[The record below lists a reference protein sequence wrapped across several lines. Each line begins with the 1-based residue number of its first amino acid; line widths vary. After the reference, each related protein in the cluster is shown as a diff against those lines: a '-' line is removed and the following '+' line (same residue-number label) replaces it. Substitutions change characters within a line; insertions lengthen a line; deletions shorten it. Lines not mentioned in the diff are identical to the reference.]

1 MRRAVLAALT
11 LGARVAAALAIVACG
26 SSGPGAG
33 TGGAVPDGDAGATCG
48 ALDALVAVSDYA
60 SSGVGAFAL
69 GGAGKLAFGVDL
81 GADPVLAT
89 SGGRAFFLA
98 RDQDVVFELDP
109 RCGTPI
115 RKTSVHDPDHRGTT
129 NPQDVA
135 VAPDGAL
142 WVPRYNAPSIA
153 IVDATGVQG
162 TIDLRAYDDDQN
174 PNASA
179 IAIALVGGVAKAFV
193 TLERLDDTVVPP
205 APRLPSRMLRIDV
218 ASRVIEAA
226 TDLEGRNP
234 FGLVSDGGVLYLAEP
249 GDFASADDDL
259 AGVERFDPA
268 TSTSRLLARE
278 RDLGGSVAEVAISG
292 GCGAAV
298 VADATAKN
306 VTSLV
311 TFDVATG
318 AALTRAPL
326 AVLGPTDGFDLQGLA
341 WKGDVLMV
349 GDRRRVDRGYA
360 VHAFDRTGACD
371 LHMRPDAVFLQQKP
385 VALRAVP

>member
-1 MRRAVLAALT
+1 MRRAVLAGLT
-11 LGARVAAALAIVACG
+11 LVACGAAALAGCG
-26 SSGPGAG
+26 SSASAARVGGGVADGGAG
-33 TGGAVPDGDAGATCG
+33 AACG

-69 GGAGKLAFGVDL
+69 GGEGKLSFGVDL
-81 GADPVLAT
+81 GADPVLAA

-142 WVPRYNAPSIA
+142 WVPRYSAPSIA
-153 IVDATGVQG
+153 IVDASGVRG
-162 TIDLRAYDDDQN
+162 TIDLSAYDEDQN

-193 TLERLDDTVVPP
+193 TLERLDDTVSPP
-205 APRLPSRMLRIDV
+205 QPRLPSQMLRIDV
-218 ASRVIEAA
+218 ASLAIESA
-226 TDLEGRNP
+226 TDLAGKNP
-234 FGLVSDGGVLYLAEP
+234 FGLVSEGGVLFLAEP

-292 GCGAAV
+292 GCGVAI

-318 AALTRAPL
+318 AALARASA

-385 VALRAVP
+385 VALRAIL